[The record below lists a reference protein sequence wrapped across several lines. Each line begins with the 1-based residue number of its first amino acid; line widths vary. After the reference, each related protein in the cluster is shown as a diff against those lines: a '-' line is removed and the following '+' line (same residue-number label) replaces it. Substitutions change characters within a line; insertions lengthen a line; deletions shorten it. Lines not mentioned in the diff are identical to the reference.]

1 MAASGDNHLGG
12 QDFNLILLEHLLAAI
27 AAKLSANS
35 NASIAELTVTIRD
48 DLDAMRALREEAERI
63 KINLNDEADCS
74 GAFAEDDSGTVRTAK
89 RALLPW
95 TPSVLGR
102 MPCLPPGLTTRRS
115 RCGYR
120 SRFRLPTLSASIA
133 QHSTAFRRLLSSA
146 RYNLCATC

>member
-63 KINLNDEADCS
+63 KMDLNDEADCA
-74 GAFAEDDSGTVRTAK
+74 GAFAEGDTGTVRTESE
-89 RALLPW
+89 RFCGGP
-95 TPSVLGR
+95 GR
-102 MPCLPPGLTTRRS
+102 SSQSGRVCLVSCL
-115 RCGYR
+115 
-120 SRFRLPTLSASIA
+120 LSADQGVA
-133 QHSTAFRRLLSSA
+133 TAVA
-146 RYNLCATC
+146 